1 MARAAPGL
9 DLARLTVR
17 LTPRGGRN
25 LLEGWTTDAAGRPV
39 LKARVA
45 AAPAD
50 GQANAALIGL
60 LAEALGRPKSAV
72 RLAAGAGSRLKQL
85 EISGV
90 TEAELV
96 AKLGVGG
103 R

>member
-1 MARAAPGL
+1 M
-9 DLARLTVR
+9 
-17 LTPRGGRN
+17 
-25 LLEGWTTDAAGRPV
+25 LEGWTTDAAGRWV

-50 GQANAALIGL
+50 GQANVALIGL
-60 LAEALGRPKSAV
+60 VAQTLGIPKSAV
-72 RLAAGAGSRLKQL
+72 RLRAGAGSRVKQL
-85 EISGV
+85 QVAGI

-96 AKLGVGG
+96 AKLGLGG